1 MLHRKMIEW
10 QLETGNTIRNSSSS
24 TSSVNKVAAACL
36 KRANEMLNEM
46 YAELLEKMNHFF

>member
-1 MLHRKMIEW
+1 MIEW